1 MTQETE
7 YDFGFTI
14 GIKESN
20 NSPIKKTT
28 NREELIFFL
37 EELYK
42 SNELSEEL
50 ELIYEKYMYGE
61 QVSVN
66 EWKSVYIEMQGYYD
80 EVY

>member
-1 MTQETE
+1 MTDNQE

>member
-20 NSPIKKTT
+20 DANIKKTT
-28 NREELIFFL
+28 NREELILFL

-42 SNELSEEL
+42 SDEASEEM

-61 QVSVN
+61 YVTPK

-80 EVY
+80 DAY